1 MLLKIANIFILV
13 ILFLSAGCK
22 GKEKAARRQADDSVF
37 LNETISKK
45 FGENGGVELIYNKD
59 SSLILCKKISKIT
72 PGEPMQSVHFLVYHT
87 ADQSVIFEDKL
98 KNARVDWLD
107 NQRLRVVK
115 IAEMIRSDAG
125 REGPSY
131 ALDPE
136 TGAMKELRRVEA
148 TK

>member
-1 MLLKIANIFILV
+1 MLLKIVNIFILV
-13 ILFLSAGCK
+13 VLFISAGCK
-22 GKEKAARRQADDSVF
+22 GKEKAARRQADDNVM

-59 SSLILCKKISKIT
+59 SSLILCKKTSKIT
-72 PGEPMQSVHFLVYHT
+72 PREPMQSVHFLVYNT